1 MTDKP
6 AVVVT
11 DLSASAD
18 GSIHVGLEMPAG
30 DVVPGTEEVDETA
43 EADASGAG
51 DPGPDVV
58 AGAAKV
64 AKTVFGT
71 LWDVIKPS
79 E

>member
-1 MTDKP
+1 MTDEP

-30 DVVPGTEEVDETA
+30 EATPEAEDEPAA
-43 EADASGAG
+43 EDT
-51 DPGPDVV
+51 GPDVV

-64 AKTVFGT
+64 VKTVLGT
-71 LWDVIKPS
+71 VWDVIKPS